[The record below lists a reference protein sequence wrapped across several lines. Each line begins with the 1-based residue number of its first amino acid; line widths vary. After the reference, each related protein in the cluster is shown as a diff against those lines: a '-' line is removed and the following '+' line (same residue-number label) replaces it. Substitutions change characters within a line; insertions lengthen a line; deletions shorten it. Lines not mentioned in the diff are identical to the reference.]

1 MFTEIRF
8 RDFRE
13 QYPGFLPGVLLIIAV
28 LVAIDLLLVE
38 RQKNY
43 AAEIEALRAT
53 MNESQRQRGD
63 ALADSRGAQ
72 ERVRL
77 ELVRREAMYGKAL
90 HLSVDVDSAQLSLM
104 QEGATLRRFPVKL
117 GVSRSVQRGDTST
130 TGVPRGPFV
139 VQRVLGPADQWPVPR
154 WVYTDRRL
162 AVPAD
167 SMVAGALG
175 PVAILLEGGA
185 VIYSQPASGPLRDS
199 AYVLPGAVRASAEDL
214 RAIMPNLAPGT
225 PVYVY

>member
-43 AAEIEALRAT
+43 ASEIEALRAT
-53 MNESQRQRGD
+53 MSESQRQRGD

-72 ERVRL
+72 ERVKL
-77 ELVRREAMYGKAL
+77 ELVRREGMYGKAL

-130 TGVPRGPFV
+130 TGMPRGPFV
-139 VQRVLGPADQWPVPR
+139 VQRVLGPADPWPVPR

-185 VIYSQPASGPLRDS
+185 VIYSQPTAGPLKDS
-199 AYVLPGAVRASAEDL
+199 AYVLPGAVRANAEDL
-214 RAIMPNLAPGT
+214 RAIVPNLTPGT